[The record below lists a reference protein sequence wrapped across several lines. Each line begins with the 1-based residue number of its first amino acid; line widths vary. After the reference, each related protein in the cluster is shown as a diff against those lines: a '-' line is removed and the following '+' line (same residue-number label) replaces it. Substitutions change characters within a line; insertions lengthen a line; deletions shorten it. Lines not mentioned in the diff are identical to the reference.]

1 MTEVKKTKKVVS
13 KKAVAKRSLCTA
25 KGMDERGEEFT
36 CTADE
41 YQLFKSV
48 GAI

>member
-1 MTEVKKTKKVVS
+1 MTEAKKTKKAAQ

-25 KGMDERGEEFT
+25 KGMVERGEEFT

-41 YQLFKSV
+41 YKLFKSV

>member
-1 MTEVKKTKKVVS
+1 MTEVKKTKKVTP
-13 KKAVAKRSLCTA
+13 KKAVAKRSLCTS
-25 KGMDERGEEFT
+25 KGMVNRGEEFT

-41 YQLFKSV
+41 YKLFKSV